1 LDGRVLKKKVKIG
14 DEFLLG
20 EVEEQFHF
28 FEVREESTQGRSW
41 MGQRVG
47 VYNNRHQLS
56 SADVTFFGSAEGRKG
71 HVLLLYIIFFFFFFF
86 GPSYYL

>member
-1 LDGRVLKKKVKIG
+1 
-14 DEFLLG
+14 
-20 EVEEQFHF
+20 
-28 FEVREESTQGRSW
+28 

>member
-1 LDGRVLKKKVKIG
+1 
-14 DEFLLG
+14 
-20 EVEEQFHF
+20 
-28 FEVREESTQGRSW
+28 

-71 HVLLLYIIFFFFFFF
+71 HVLLLYIIFFFFF